1 MSKTKTVQLNFIT
14 MKKILVT
21 IIFAVIVTT
30 GAAQTKYI
38 TQNGHINFFS
48 SAPVEDITADNN
60 AVGSIIDP
68 ATGEVVFTLS
78 ISGFEFEKKL
88 MQRHFNDNYM
98 ESDKFPKSTF
108 KGFIT
113 NNDKVDYSQPG
124 TFSVNVKGDLTMH
137 GVTKTIQ
144 TPGTIEVT
152 GDGLKASS
160 TFIVKPADFDIKIPG
175 IMRNKIAEE
184 IRVTVDMA
192 YAPME

>member
-1 MSKTKTVQLNFIT
+1 MSNKEPVKLKYIT
-14 MKKILVT
+14 MKTILAILVLT
-21 IIFAVIVTT
+21 VIATSAV
-30 GAAQTKYI
+30 AQTKYI

-48 SAPVEDITADNN
+48 SAPIEDITADNN

-88 MQRHFNDNYM
+88 MQQHFNENYM

-113 NNDKVDYSQPG
+113 NNDKVDYTTPG
-124 TFSVNVKGDLTMH
+124 TFSVNVKGDLTIH

-152 GDGLKASS
+152 EDGLKTSS
-160 TFIVKPADFDIKIPG
+160 KFIVKPADFDIKIPS

-184 IRVTVDMA
+184 IQVTVDMT